1 MVVEMSGEVAS
12 DMKATTVADPVEILV
27 EVIKNRIVAQ
37 KFTSAN

>member
-1 MVVEMSGEVAS
+1 MSGDQAS

-27 EVIKNRIVAQ
+27 EAIKNRIVAE